1 MSRLFGPLQ
10 MFWGILLFG
19 LFLHLSIAFIP
30 GFGIAQAALL
40 SNLYKQVWWKTLTAV
55 ISANAWIPVVGGI
68 GLLGAT
74 VMAQVA
80 HEREQRDL
88 IRERLQTVAVVEEKI
103 QKGLQGTS
111 HAYRAADV
119 SRRGSLEEENRRLRQ
134 TIVSLTKE
142 IQLLRDRTKVK

>member
-10 MFWGILLFG
+10 IFWGILLFG
-19 LFLHLSIAFIP
+19 LFLHLSIALIP
-30 GFGIAQAALL
+30 GLGIAEAAMLA
-40 SNLYKQVWWKTLTAV
+40 NLYKRAWWGALTGL
-55 ISANAWIPVVGGI
+55 ISANSWIPVIGGI

-74 VMAQVA
+74 ALAQVA

-111 HAYRAADV
+111 HAYRAADH
-119 SRRGSLEEENRRLRQ
+119 SKRGSLEEENRRLRQ

-142 IQLLRDRTKVK
+142 IQLLRERGKVK

>member
-1 MSRLFGPLQ
+1 

-30 GFGIAQAALL
+30 GLGIAEAVLL
-40 SNLYKQVWWKTLTAV
+40 SNLYKQAWWGTLTAV
-55 ISANAWIPVVGGI
+55 ISANPWIPVLGGVA
-68 GLLGAT
+68 LLGAT
-74 VMAQVA
+74 VMAQMA
-80 HEREQRDL
+80 HERGQREL

-111 HAYRAADV
+111 HAYRAADH
-119 SRRGSLEEENRRLRQ
+119 SKRGSLEEENRRLRQ